1 VSGNIFIVAAPS
13 GAGKSSLVNAVL
25 AEDAN
30 VQLSVSYT
38 TRPPRTGE
46 VHGREYHF
54 TDLSTFQAMVD
65 RGEFMECAEVHGNRY
80 GTSQKWIAETQR
92 SGRDI
97 VLEIDWQGAQQVRR
111 LFPATVSIFIL
122 PPSLP
127 ELERRLRTRGKD
139 SEDAIQQRMRNARDE
154 ICHAAEFDYVI
165 INKDFDEAKR
175 DLAAII
181 RAARLRSSDV
191 LLKRDTPLPGIIP
204 ELLDPATRRS
214 LR

>member
-1 VSGNIFIVAAPS
+1 
-13 GAGKSSLVNAVL
+13 VL

-38 TRPPRTGE
+38 TRPPRPGE
-46 VHGREYHF
+46 LHGREYRF
-54 TDLSTFQAMVD
+54 TDLASFQAMAD
-65 RGEFMECAEVHGNRY
+65 RGEFLECAEVHGNRY
-80 GTSQKWIAETQR
+80 GTSQKWIVETQK

-111 LFPATVSIFIL
+111 LFPSTVSVFIL

-127 ELERRLRTRGKD
+127 ELERRLRARGKD
-139 SEDAIQQRMRNARDE
+139 SEDAIQQRMHNAKDE
-154 ICHAAEFDYVI
+154 IHHAGEFDYVI

-175 DLAAII
+175 DLSAII

-191 LLKRDTPLPGIIP
+191 LLKLRTAVPANFPD
-204 ELLDPATRRS
+204 LLDLGPGTGQ
-214 LR
+214 LE

>member
-1 VSGNIFIVAAPS
+1 MSGNIFIVAAPS

-38 TRPPRTGE
+38 TRPPRPGE
-46 VHGREYHF
+46 IHGREYNF
-54 TDLSTFQAMVD
+54 TDLANFQAMAD
-65 RGEFMECAEVHGNRY
+65 RGEFLECAEVHGNRY
-80 GTSQKWIAETQR
+80 GTSQKWIAEIQS

-111 LFPATVSIFIL
+111 LFPETVSIFIL

-127 ELERRLRTRGKD
+127 ELERRLRSRGKD
-139 SEDAIQQRMRNARDE
+139 SEDAIQQRMHNARDE
-154 ICHAAEFDYVI
+154 IRHAAEFDYVI

-181 RAARLRSSDV
+181 RAARLRSTDV
-191 LLKRDTPLPGIIP
+191 LLKRGTPLPGIIP
-204 ELLDPATRRS
+204 ELLDPAPGAR
-214 LR
+214 